1 MNLLRMSNVGLYL
14 GTFNPIHN
22 GHVTLAKYFSELQ
35 ELDQVLV
42 VISPQSPFKIED
54 TFINDI
60 ERLELAKTVF
70 KNFKNVKVSDI
81 EFKMSK
87 PNFTIDTLKEFKKR
101 HEYNNLILLI
111 GEDNLIGFNKWKDY
125 EEIIEI
131 AEVYVYPRD
140 TDQKIPNE
148 ILSNNNIKLVDAPKI
163 KISSS
168 RIRELIS
175 SKQSIDSLV
184 PKEVLKFFELNN

>member
-1 MNLLRMSNVGLYL
+1 MSNVGLYL

-22 GHVTLAKYFSELQ
+22 GHVTLAEYFSKLP
-35 ELDQVLV
+35 ELDEVLV
-42 VISPQSPFKIED
+42 VISPQSPFKKEIELISD
-54 TFINDI
+54 ED
-60 ERLELAKTVF
+60 RLKMAETVF
-70 KNFKNVKVSDI
+70 KKFDNVRVSDI

-101 HEYNNLILLI
+101 HRYNNLILLI

-125 EEIIEI
+125 KKIIEI

-168 RIRELIS
+168 RIRELIK
-175 SKQSIDSLV
+175 SKQSIDSMV
-184 PKEVLKFFELNN
+184 PKEVMKFFKLNN

>member
-1 MNLLRMSNVGLYL
+1 MNLLISNVGLYL

-22 GHVTLAKYFSELQ
+22 GHVTLAEYFSKLP
-35 ELDQVLV
+35 ELDEVLV
-42 VISPQSPFKIED
+42 VISPQSPFKKEIELISD
-54 TFINDI
+54 ED
-60 ERLELAKTVF
+60 RLKMAETVF
-70 KNFKNVKVSDI
+70 KKFDNVRVSDI

-101 HEYNNLILLI
+101 HRYNNLILLI

-125 EEIIEI
+125 KKIIEI

-148 ILSNNNIKLVDAPKI
+148 ILSNNNIKLVDAPKV

-168 RIRELIS
+168 RIRELIK
-175 SKQSIDSLV
+175 SKQSIDSMV
-184 PKEVLKFFELNN
+184 PKEVMKFLKLNN

>member
-1 MNLLRMSNVGLYL
+1 MSNVGLYL

-22 GHVTLAKYFSELQ
+22 GHVTLAEYFSKLP
-35 ELDQVLV
+35 ELDEVLV
-42 VISPQSPFKIED
+42 VISPQSPFKKEIELISD
-54 TFINDI
+54 ED
-60 ERLELAKTVF
+60 RLKMAETVF
-70 KNFKNVKVSDI
+70 KKFDNVRVSDI
-81 EFKMSK
+81 EFK
-87 PNFTIDTLKEFKKR
+87 KR
-101 HEYNNLILLI
+101 HRYNNLILLI

-125 EEIIEI
+125 KKIIEI